1 MTTTGEVMAALRDTG
16 ASAAKIDAVGIG
28 AGVYDRLREQNAP
41 AIEMQ
46 SGAAASNS
54 ERFANA
60 RAEWWWGLRERFEA
74 GDIDIEDDDDLTA
87 QLASI
92 KYKTNS
98 RGQVLIESKDEMK
111 KRGLSSP
118 DRGDALMLAFAHVEQ
133 PQGLAFGSVSR
144 R

>member
-1 MTTTGEVMAALRDTG
+1 
-16 ASAAKIDAVGIG
+16 
-28 AGVYDRLREQNAP
+28 
-41 AIEMQ
+41 MQ

-54 ERFANA
+54 ERLPTPGRNGGG
-60 RAEWWWGLRERFEA
+60 GLRERFEA
-74 GDIDIEDDDDLTA
+74 GDIDIEDDEDLVA

-111 KRGLSSP
+111 KRGLPSP